1 MTSKPP
7 STTEPAPTVHR
18 TLRVRLYPGDA
29 ETGNRLAGMAGACRF
44 VYNRLQLQAVRQHW
58 RIENAPLGHG
68 CRLWDDRRIRTG
80 YAAHNRAI
88 LKRIANKRLAAAWNK
103 DYLCPL
109 SGLKP
114 KPV

>member
-1 MTSKPP
+1 MLFLLPEPVFTS
-7 STTEPAPTVHR
+7 ELALPTPVS
-18 TLRVRLYPGDA
+18 
-29 ETGNRLAGMAGACRF
+29 
-44 VYNRLQLQAVRQHW
+44 
-58 RIENAPLGHG
+58 LGHG